1 MSSKYFII
9 QNRLGLRGE
18 GTKGKGTHDPAKFL
32 PQLPD
37 VRVKPQWATPRPPLF
52 VPGKNKLNEVASEN
66 ERFLQELVE
75 RMFCLLLRETINN
88 ILSKSSDNVNNRTD
102 FSGI

>member
-1 MSSKYFII
+1 M

-37 VRVKPQWATPRPPLF
+37 ARVKPQWAAPRPPLF
-52 VPGKNKLNEVASEN
+52 IPGKNKLNEVATEN

-75 RMFCLLLRETINN
+75 RMFQLLLREIMIELVEN
-88 ILSKSSDNVNNRTD
+88 
-102 FSGI
+102 